1 MPDIAFSHGIGLK
14 TDSEQLETAYQAY
27 KALLAKGFKF
37 GALSLLGL
45 AARLALVGDERAR
58 EVVSMARSRAF
69 GSQPQAIE
77 ALSMVILGELERSKR
92 WSHEP

>member
-1 MPDIAFSHGIGLK
+1 MPDAFSNGIGLR

-45 AARLALVGDERAR
+45 AARLALGDERAR